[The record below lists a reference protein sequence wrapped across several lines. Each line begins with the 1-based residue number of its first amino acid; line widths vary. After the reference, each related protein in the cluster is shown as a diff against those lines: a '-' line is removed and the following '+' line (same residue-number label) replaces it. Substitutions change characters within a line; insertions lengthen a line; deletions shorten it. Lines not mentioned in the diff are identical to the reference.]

1 MLFSPIDPLWVG
13 LIVLVLFV
21 LIYGLC
27 YCLKLCVEAVKT
39 GQKILTEQQ
48 SMSEEEKGL
57 KRKKKKKG
65 DTVLT
70 GGQKGQNIR
79 AEAEEEGELAS
90 APPPYASSAA
100 AYRRTFCPEIW
111 REVRQSCWDVL
122 FSPTKQGREDRDM
135 LLGQGRFAQQQ
146 TGYPVQVF
154 EQVNQIPIRAWKSL
168 PNRGEV
174 SENLT
179 LILTP
184 QMDTQVIEVMVS
196 LPRGIVSISP
206 GDRPDQVLTWARGS
220 VCVFPQD
227 QTEPL
232 WVPERLVR
240 RCKNEAPDPVAPV
253 DVVDDPTSTKDGAE
267 MRDPFGIPEADTS
280 ST

>member
-27 YCLKLCVEAVKT
+27 YCLNRETVKT
-39 GQKILTEQQ
+39 GQKILIEQQ
-48 SMSEEEKGL
+48 ESMSEEKGL
-57 KRKKKKKG
+57 KRKRKTKG
-65 DTVLT
+65 DTVLS
-70 GGQKGQNIR
+70 GGQKGQNKR
-79 AEAEEEGELAS
+79 AEAEEEGELAF
-90 APPPYASSAA
+90 APPPYASSSAI
-100 AYRRTFCPEIW
+100 YGQTFCPEVW
-111 REVRQSCWDVL
+111 KEDR
-122 FSPTKQGREDRDM
+122 FSLLGCPIFTDQAKFAWDRDM
-135 LLGQGRFAQQQ
+135 LLDQGRFAQQQ

-168 PNRGEV
+168 PNRGEA

-196 LPRGIVSISP
+196 SPRGIVSIST
-206 GDRPDQVLTWARGS
+206 GDRPDQVLMWARGS

>member
-1 MLFSPIDPLWVG
+1 MELL
-13 LIVLVLFV
+13 
-21 LIYGLC
+21 
-27 YCLKLCVEAVKT
+27 
-39 GQKILTEQQ
+39 
-48 SMSEEEKGL
+48 
-57 KRKKKKKG
+57 
-65 DTVLT
+65 
-70 GGQKGQNIR
+70 KGQ
-79 AEAEEEGELAS
+79 
-90 APPPYASSAA
+90 AA
-100 AYRRTFCPEIW
+100 AYRRTFCSGIW
-111 REVRQSCWDVL
+111 REIR
-122 FSPTKQGREDRDM
+122 FSLLGCPIFTDQAEFAWDRDM
-135 LLGQGRFAQQQ
+135 LLDQGRFAQQQ

-179 LILTP
+179 LVLTP

-196 LPRGIVSISP
+196 SPRGIVSIPP
-206 GDRPDQVLTWARGS
+206 GDRVDQVLMWARGS

>member
-1 MLFSPIDPLWVG
+1 
-13 LIVLVLFV
+13 
-21 LIYGLC
+21 
-27 YCLKLCVEAVKT
+27 
-39 GQKILTEQQ
+39 
-48 SMSEEEKGL
+48 
-57 KRKKKKKG
+57 
-65 DTVLT
+65 
-70 GGQKGQNIR
+70 
-79 AEAEEEGELAS
+79 
-90 APPPYASSAA
+90 
-100 AYRRTFCPEIW
+100 
-111 REVRQSCWDVL
+111 
-122 FSPTKQGREDRDM
+122 M
-135 LLGQGRFAQQQ
+135 LLDQGRFAQQQ

-154 EQVNQIPIRAWKSL
+154 KQVNQIAIRARKLL
-168 PNRGEV
+168 PNRGEA

-179 LILTP
+179 LILTS

-196 LPRGIVSISP
+196 SPRGIVSIST
-206 GDRPDQVLTWARGS
+206 GDRPDQVLMWARGS

-227 QTEPL
+227 QMEPL